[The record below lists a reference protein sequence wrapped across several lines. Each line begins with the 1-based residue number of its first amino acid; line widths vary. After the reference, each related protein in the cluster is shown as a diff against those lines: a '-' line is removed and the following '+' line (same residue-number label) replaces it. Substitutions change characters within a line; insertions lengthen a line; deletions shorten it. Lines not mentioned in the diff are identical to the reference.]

1 MKELSKYLVN
11 SLKQEQRHYK
21 ERVSNK
27 SIFIDF
33 NNFFKNSGKI
43 EISGKFVR
51 ACRYV
56 LPIPDFIPIK
66 NDMSKYKLIN
76 RYEANKKN
84 S

>member
-21 ERVSNK
+21 ERVYNK

-43 EISGKFVR
+43 EINGKFVR

-56 LPIPDFIPIK
+56 LPIPHFTP
-66 NDMSKYKLIN
+66 NIN
-76 RYEANKKN
+76 
-84 S
+84 

>member
-1 MKELSKYLVN
+1 MKELSTYLVN
-11 SLKQEQRHYK
+11 SLKQKQRHQK

-43 EISGKFVR
+43 EISGKFVK
-51 ACRYV
+51 ACRYA
-56 LPIPDFIPIK
+56 LPIPHFTRVK

>member
-1 MKELSKYLVN
+1 MNELSTYLVN
-11 SLKQEQRHYK
+11 SLKKEQQYLK

-27 SIFIDF
+27 TILIEF

-51 ACRYV
+51 ACRYA
-56 LPIPDFIPIK
+56 LPIPHFTPIK
-66 NDMSKYKLIN
+66 NDMSKYKLIK
-76 RYEANKKN
+76 RYETNKKN